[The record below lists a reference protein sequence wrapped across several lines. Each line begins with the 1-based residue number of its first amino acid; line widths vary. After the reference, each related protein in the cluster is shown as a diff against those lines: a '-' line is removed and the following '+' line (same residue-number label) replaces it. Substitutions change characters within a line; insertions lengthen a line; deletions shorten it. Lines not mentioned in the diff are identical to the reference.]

1 MNTKVDT
8 KDFALLEYESLRAEI
23 AVAKRNMF
31 QLIMGGAAIVP
42 AAQSLAISYSI
53 GPVTLALP
61 LVLLVLVL
69 MFISENR
76 AMMRAGQYILEKI
89 EPQFSNNGGWESW
102 LNTSNGIVET
112 RSVDRILI
120 FAFSVLS
127 SFYFIVSV
135 VLAWKYASDEF
146 GGSGKYIVAIAY
158 VVVGIALAIILYSQA
173 QTDTKLTAPPA
184 ESNGSEDLPTAA

>member
-1 MNTKVDT
+1 MSTKVDV
-8 KDFALLEYESLRAEI
+8 KEFALLEYESLRIEI
-23 AVAKRNMF
+23 AVAKKNMF
-31 QLIMGGAAIVP
+31 QLIMGGAAIIP

-61 LVLLVLVL
+61 LILLVLVL

-89 EPQFSNNGGWESW
+89 EPQFSKDGGWESW
-102 LNTSNGIVET
+102 LNTSNGIDET

-135 VLAWKYASDEF
+135 VLAWKYAADEF
-146 GGSGKYIVAIAY
+146 GRNGKYIVAIAY
-158 VVVGIALAIILYSQA
+158 VVVGVVLATILYSQA
-173 QTDTKLTAPPA
+173 QTDTKLATPPA
-184 ESNGSEDLPTAA
+184 ETDAAEDLPTAE